1 MRKSEKPE
9 RQRRVWRMTPESP
22 LGEFVDADDK
32 PAKPT
37 AQPGPD
43 ELQPSSYVRSS
54 WDLLNGLE
62 VTESAAGDLLEELFD
77 QPPRAASPSR
87 RASVTR
93 NAGEW
98 IRRFSLRL
106 AELDLRRDPKE
117 LIELAKRQWMTQHYL
132 APEEAAELEH
142 AQVDERLSARRP
154 QKSEIVVSSGV
165 SCVVRRVADG
175 AGSASRSSLPKVPK

>member
-1 MRKSEKPE
+1 MRKPEKPE

-32 PAKPT
+32 PVKPT

-43 ELQPSSYVRSS
+43 EAHPSSYVRSS

-62 VTESAAGDLLEELFD
+62 VTESSPGDLEGFFDEL
-77 QPPRAASPSR
+77 PHTASNSPARERA
-87 RASVTR
+87 R

-106 AELDLRRDPKE
+106 AELDLRREPKE

-132 APEEAAELEH
+132 PPEEAAEIEH
-142 AQVDERLSARRP
+142 G
-154 QKSEIVVSSGV
+154 KSSG
-165 SCVVRRVADG
+165 A
-175 AGSASRSSLPKVPK
+175 

>member
-9 RQRRVWRMTPESP
+9 RQRRVWRMTAESP

-62 VTESAAGDLLEELFD
+62 VTESSPSDLEALFD
-77 QPPRAASPSR
+77 ELPQRAATPPRERP
-87 RASVTR
+87 R
-93 NAGEW
+93 NSGEW
-98 IRRFSLRL
+98 VRRFSLRL
-106 AELDLRRDPKE
+106 AELDVRREPRE
-117 LIELAKRQWMTQHYL
+117 LIELAKRQWMTQHYI

-142 AQVDERLSARRP
+142 ARSM
-154 QKSEIVVSSGV
+154 
-165 SCVVRRVADG
+165 G
-175 AGSASRSSLPKVPK
+175 A